1 LRFLFFSTDDI
12 DVSCA
17 MMRPLRKLLRSKRPG
32 VALPLAMTAVMI
44 LLAMG
49 VGLLTLGM
57 NARIFSMRT
66 CSDISAR
73 SAADAGLAMAVFEMG
88 EKLKVTP
95 WDDSSLPE
103 ATNAALPYCD
113 SVYDYTVTGNSDGS
127 YSIEASGAKGLAARQ
142 VACTLKLQGP
152 FEYAIFGT
160 DGVELK
166 SSATV
171 DWYNNDDDDAP
182 MKIGTN
188 SIESG
193 AVKLGSSA
201 TINGDVMVGPGGD
214 LDVAISNSGTITG
227 STGVSTQTHELEAIT
242 VPTWLEALPSCGTI
256 QNDTTVT
263 TSARYSSIDLG
274 NSKTLQIDGDVTLY
288 ITGGLTLGNSAEIE
302 VQEDASLVLYLGGD
316 FEGKNSSNINNLTE
330 DAKKLQIYGLDG
342 CEDMV
347 FKNSSSLYGVI
358 YAPNADVIMHNSA
371 DVYGA
376 VISKSLDYR
385 NSATLHYDA
394 SLRDADVDD
403 EAISFVVTDWH
414 EQ

>member
-1 LRFLFFSTDDI
+1 
-12 DVSCA
+12 
-17 MMRPLRKLLRSKRPG
+17 MKKLLQRRRG
-32 VALPLAMTAVMI
+32 GAAMPLAMIAVMI

-49 VGLLTLGM
+49 VGLLSLGA
-57 NARIFSMRT
+57 NVRIYSVRT

-88 EKLKVTP
+88 EKLKVKP
-95 WDDSSLPE
+95 WDDISLPE

-113 SVYDYTVTGNSDGS
+113 SVYDYTVTSNPDGS
-127 YSIEASGAKGLAARQ
+127 YTVEADGAYGQASRQ

-160 DGVELK
+160 HGVELK
-166 SSATV
+166 SSATL
-171 DWYNNDDDDAP
+171 DWYNNDDDDSP
-182 MKIGTN
+182 LKIGTN

-193 AVKLGSSA
+193 AVKLGNSA
-201 TINGDVMVGPGGD
+201 MIDGDVIVGPGGD
-214 LDVAISNSGTITG
+214 LDVAISNFGTITG
-227 STGVSTQTHELEAIT
+227 DMSVSTEIHELDAIT
-242 VPTWLEALPSCGTI
+242 VPEWLEALPSEGTI

-263 TSARYSSIDLG
+263 TSAKYSSIDLK

-316 FEGKNSSNINNLTE
+316 LEGKNSSNINNLTE
-330 DAKKLQIYGLDG
+330 DAKKLQIYGLEG
-342 CEDMV
+342 CEDMI

-358 YAPNADVIMHNSA
+358 YAPNADVIMHNTA

-376 VISKSLDYR
+376 VISKSLDLR
-385 NSATLHYDA
+385 NSGTLHYDA
-394 SLRDADVDD
+394 SLRDVGIDD
-403 EAISFVVTDWH
+403 EAISFVVTDWR